1 MRMLKNIII
10 SVVALVATCQIGS
23 AQYQNDGKG
32 ISYNQLYGCCDTAG
46 VKLDSMFRMTD
57 TLGKLSIC
65 LSIQNLIDIIN
76 EYDTT
81 GGGGGGSSS
90 FGCDSVLFCLT
101 EEGLLCEA
109 LGDFGTATY
118 VSGDK
123 VIGVTAG
130 GECRQFDLFAING
143 FGDTVRLVNNADGSY
158 TLRNENNTGFTF
170 GYMLN
175 CINDSTFALTDW
187 DGTPVDT
194 CVIKGGL
201 STGGGGGSVDC
212 DSVKA
217 CVSTFLCDSVQ
228 ACLEEGLL
236 CELLGALPEVG
247 TDAGQ
252 KYVVIDELGNCEL
265 VDSVYIDVCGV
276 LTEIQD
282 ESQLMESDYL
292 FIQRNNDCYRVPW
305 YVEGTD
311 CVELDMQGGILTST
325 IIVDPAPGANFAKV
339 FCGANGLYAE
349 KTNDTLDCETLSAL
363 FVPGILGNTDSLLA
377 SNGVTCEKIAYA
389 ELFGCE
395 AISEAFAPGEAAGGD
410 SVLVN
415 SSSGECKKVA
425 LSDALGEIDCETI
438 SSLFIGGSQIS
449 TDSILVSD
457 GANCK
462 KVAASNF
469 TASGCP
475 DYPEVDEDAAPF
487 YVMVQYG
494 VDTANLSCG
503 IIPWALLQTLPAAT
517 APFAPT
523 ELKKQVN
530 EAVEEKLNNMF
541 SYNPSALTNKASEVD
556 YPTVNNMGI
565 RTFKTKIEAEKDSTI
580 PLGGIYYIEG
590 KETISVKTKQR

>member
-1 MRMLKNIII
+1 MRMLRNIII
-10 SVVALVATCQIGS
+10 SVVALFATCQIGN

-65 LSIQNLIDIIN
+65 ISIQNLIDIIN

-81 GGGGGGSSS
+81 GGGGGSSS
-90 FGCDSVLFCLT
+90 FGCDSVQFCLT
-101 EEGLLCEA
+101 EEGLLCDA

-118 VSGDK
+118 VAGDK

-194 CVIKGGL
+194 CVIKGGA
-201 STGGGGGSVDC
+201 GGGGGSGSVDC
-212 DSVKA
+212 DSLLT
-217 CVSTFLCDSVQ
+217 CLQDS
-228 ACLEEGLL
+228 GLI
-236 CELLGALPEVG
+236 CQILGELPEVG

-252 KYVVIDELGNCEL
+252 RYVVIDEFGNCEL

-325 IIVDPAPGANFAKV
+325 IIVDPAPGGNFARV
-339 FCGANGLYAE
+339 YCGANGLYAE
-349 KTNDTLDCETLSAL
+349 
-363 FVPGILGNTDSLLA
+363 NTGDSL
-377 SNGVTCEKIAYA
+377 TCED
-389 ELFGCE
+389 
-395 AISEAFAPGEAAGGD
+395 ISEIFTPAGGNGALD
-410 SVLVN
+410 SVLV
-415 SSSGECKKVA
+415 SSAGICNRVA
-425 LSDALGEIDCETI
+425 SSTFVQAALNCEVI
-438 SSLFIGGSQIS
+438 SANFTPAAYNPG
-449 TDSILVSD
+449 DSILVSNN
-457 GANCK
+457 GTCK
-462 KVAASNF
+462 RVPGNTFF
-469 TASGCP
+469 TCGTGLP
-475 DYPEVDEDAAPF
+475 DWDEDCQPAYFMVLCGSDVAGWECRKMTCAQLDSLCPPLQQAPF
-487 YVMVQYG
+487 
-494 VDTANLSCG
+494 S
-503 IIPWALLQTLPAAT
+503 
-517 APFAPT
+517 PT
-523 ELKKQVN
+523 ELQGMVDK
-530 EAVEEKLNNMF
+530 AVDASLTNKF
-541 SYNPSALTNKASEVD
+541 AYSPSALTNKASEVD

-565 RTFKTKIEAEKDSTI
+565 RTFKSKLEAEKDKSI

-590 KETISVKTKQR
+590 KESMSVKTKQR

>member
-1 MRMLKNIII
+1 MRMLRKLII
-10 SVVALVATCQIGS
+10 SVVALVATYQIGN

-57 TLGKLSIC
+57 SLGKLSIC
-65 LSIQNLIDIIN
+65 ISIQNLIDIIN

-81 GGGGGGSSS
+81 GGGGGSSS
-90 FGCDSVLFCLT
+90 FGCDSVQFCLT

-118 VSGDK
+118 VAGDK

-187 DGTPVDT
+187 DGTAVDT
-194 CVIKGGL
+194 CVIRGGA
-201 STGGGGGSVDC
+201 GGGGGSGSVDC
-212 DSVKA
+212 DSLLT
-217 CVSTFLCDSVQ
+217 CLQDS
-228 ACLEEGLL
+228 GLI
-236 CELLGALPEVG
+236 CQILGALPEVG

-292 FIQRNNDCYRVPW
+292 FIQRNQDCYRVPW

-311 CVELDMQGGILTST
+311 CVELDMQGGVLTST
-325 IIVDPAPGANFAKV
+325 ILVSPDAGNGV
-339 FCGANGLYAE
+339 ECRANGLYASSE
-349 KTNDTLDCETLSAL
+349 ASISCDSLKAAFGASNATDIAMFYGGLCVATDPCQMISDA
-363 FVPGILGNTDSLLA
+363 FPAAAYAPGDSLLVQ
-377 SNGVTCEKIAYA
+377 SGVTC
-389 ELFGCE
+389 
-395 AISEAFAPGEAAGGD
+395 
-410 SVLVN
+410 
-415 SSSGECKKVA
+415 KKVP
-425 LSDALGEIDCETI
+425 
-438 SSLFIGGSQIS
+438 
-449 TDSILVSD
+449 
-457 GANCK
+457 ANTF
-462 KVAASNF
+462 F
-469 TASGCP
+469 TCGTGLP
-475 DYPEVDEDAAPF
+475 DWDEDCQPAYFMVLCGNDVTGWECRKMTCAQLDSLCPPLQQAPF
-487 YVMVQYG
+487 
-494 VDTANLSCG
+494 S
-503 IIPWALLQTLPAAT
+503 
-517 APFAPT
+517 PT
-523 ELKKQVN
+523 ELQGMVDK
-530 EAVEEKLNNMF
+530 AVDATLTNKF
-541 SYNPSALTNKASEVD
+541 AYSPSALTNKASEVD

-565 RTFKTKIEAEKDSTI
+565 RTFKTKLEAEKDKSI

-590 KETISVKTKQR
+590 KETMSVKTKQR